1 MDWTW
6 AIGIPLLLMVL
17 LCPLM
22 MIAMMFGGWIFGRRA
37 LGGGQGGHG
46 GHGMMCMGHG
56 SHGDQSSQSEHE
68 HEYKVDRALVLEELR
83 AERERLDRL
92 ITSEERDGH

>member
-1 MDWTW
+1 MEW
-6 AIGIPLLLMVL
+6 AIGIPIVALLL

-22 MIAMMFGGWIFGRRA
+22 MVGMIIGGWLLGRKA
-37 LGGGQGGHG
+37 MGGHG

-56 SHGDQSSQSEHE
+56 SHAGHDARAEMPGTL
-68 HEYKVDRALVLEELR
+68 VDELK

-92 ITSEERDGH
+92 ITAAEDETRAG